1 MKNGFIPFFYGFAH
15 GATFSCSSDLS
26 IEIVEICEK
35 YNIWMNID
43 AAYLGATWL
52 CPEYR
57 VDQNIIEKVD
67 SICLNFAKAMHM
79 GNGGSFMF
87 IKNKK

>member
-1 MKNGFIPFFYGFAH
+1 
-15 GATFSCSSDLS
+15 
-26 IEIVEICEK
+26 
-35 YNIWMNID
+35 MNID